1 MHVLPIGARG
11 SRATRT
17 HCLSAL
23 DLSIG
28 LLAPPFDQFPVEQGA
43 EAAFEA
49 SAPHAEA
56 GCKCLHPVIVH
67 AVIPAR
73 ACSLTVNDTIQSQNG
88 IIPRL
93 WTLCGPLA
101 QGDKCI
107 GARGALG
114 RGSKKRGGSRGSA
127 VHGIAYRTRC
137 SCCIVDRSISC

>member
-67 AVIPAR
+67 AVIPGMLSCLSRALLIIASGPCLALWLKVISVSVLAVRSAGEVRNGAASAAR
-73 ACSLTVNDTIQSQNG
+73 RCT
-88 IIPRL
+88 
-93 WTLCGPLA
+93 
-101 QGDKCI
+101 
-107 GARGALG
+107 ALHTEL
-114 RGSKKRGGSRGSA
+114 
-127 VHGIAYRTRC
+127 V
-137 SCCIVDRSISC
+137 IVVAW